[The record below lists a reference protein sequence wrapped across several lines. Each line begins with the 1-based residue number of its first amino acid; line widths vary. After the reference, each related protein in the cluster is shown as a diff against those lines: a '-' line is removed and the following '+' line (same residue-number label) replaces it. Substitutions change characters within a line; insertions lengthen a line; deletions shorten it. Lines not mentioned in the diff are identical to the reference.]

1 MTITLPAFTP
11 MQETLFLT
19 LCGRALDN
27 QLPHPIL
34 ADTMAAQIVRKLDY
48 DCARF
53 HLSASPI
60 INIALRPRS
69 WTRWR

>member
-1 MTITLPAFTP
+1 

-34 ADTMAAQIVRKLDY
+34 ADTMAAQIV
-48 DCARF
+48 
-53 HLSASPI
+53 
-60 INIALRPRS
+60 
-69 WTRWR
+69 